1 MWNLQITYKH
11 SRRTIEAWKYL
22 SWQFNRFQQLYW
34 SHSNS
39 FEWWDMHEHKMLTG
53 ATQVSSERRVV
64 EWKFGLQCGIC
75 RNEFLIFRSPNM
87 QCEACK
93 NECSII
99 RKLKS
104 HIGTMQQE
112 RSKSLCKCHCE
123 ICENKA
129 LVAGKLKEHKWEL
142 LEARNMFINVKL
154 VTKCRTY
161 RNI

>member
-1 MWNLQITYKH
+1 
-11 SRRTIEAWKYL
+11 
-22 SWQFNRFQQLYW
+22 
-34 SHSNS
+34 
-39 FEWWDMHEHKMLTG
+39 
-53 ATQVSSERRVV
+53 
-64 EWKFGLQCGIC
+64 
-75 RNEFLIFRSPNM
+75 M

-129 LVAGKLKEHKWEL
+129 LVAGKLKEHK
-142 LEARNMFINVKL
+142 
-154 VTKCRTY
+154 
-161 RNI
+161 